1 MATRMHDSLADF
13 AAESGELFHC
23 AGNQPVVMDDAQFV
37 WFLEKGVVD
46 LFLVERRDGEEI
58 SAPQHLLRVE
68 AGRLVPGFE
77 AQFGD
82 TTLEVIA
89 KGTPG
94 TVLRKLPAE
103 SLSALD
109 THETAKHVDVWLIE
123 ISDRLARDIQH
134 RPRES
139 INTRPGS
146 IRTEQNQI
154 LSARHDPVWILNL
167 PQGAGLFMG
176 LIDAAE
182 REMQGVLPLT
192 SSSWITMATE
202 TKLTACSSETL
213 AREGRLFPA
222 IRSFH
227 RTSLQLEQ
235 LNRRLA
241 LVDQANLEIAKTT
254 NRRAEEDDAWDRLAD
269 ICRLSQK
276 DGFGTGE
283 SVLLDALQVIGHR
296 ENIVFQKPGDTNAS
310 STDIMLEDILDAS
323 GVRGRQVW
331 LNPDKE
337 WWIGDS
343 GAMLGFRS
351 EDGQPVALLPG
362 LWGRYRE
369 VDPVTRETTRLTAE
383 RAGALRA
390 KAWSFYPPLPP
401 KGVQPRD
408 VLRLFPGRLAAS
420 CLQIAI
426 SGLLS
431 CVIMLLP
438 AVILG
443 LVVEETIPAGDT
455 GLLSGATGT
464 LAVLGLL
471 SVLLYSLQ
479 GTAQMRIGG
488 GIASRI
494 EAAFWD
500 RVLRLP
506 FRLLNRHTVG
516 GITMGSMAFSSLR
529 DAIQGL
535 AASSALS
542 VFLLLPFM
550 FLVGFYAP
558 GLGVPVLFFALFSL
572 FATVAL
578 GLWQIVPRGETT
590 RISQNLTGKVHEIMD
605 GIFKLRAEGA
615 EGSAFAIWARDYRK
629 QKYVEL
635 KLGRR
640 EAWLQAFSNA
650 LPLFSTAFLF
660 MAAMLS
666 GETGVG
672 KFLVVYIA
680 FMTYQTAVM
689 QLGASFGEIAA
700 IASELKS
707 VWPLVTE
714 PLEEETRGES
724 LSELKGE
731 VLFDHITFRYD
742 ADGPLILD
750 DVSIHVRPGE
760 FVAIVGESGSG
771 KSTLFRLALGEAEPY
786 SGAVYYDGRDLKHLN
801 RKQVRR
807 QMGVVPQDVDLHP
820 DDIWDN
826 IVGHHKSVREDEMWS
841 AAELASVK
849 RDVQRMPMKTA
860 TAVGVG
866 NQVLSGGEA
875 QRIMIARALLRKPR
889 ILLLDEA
896 TNWLDNSRQAQ
907 IMANLSELNTTRI
920 VIAHRLSTLREVD
933 RIYVL
938 SGGKVAQTGTF
949 SELSKV
955 EGTFRNLIRRQIA

>member
-1 MATRMHDSLADF
+1 MATCTHGSLADF
-13 AAESGELFHC
+13 AAESGEPFHC
-23 AGNQPVVMDDAQFV
+23 AGNRPLVIGDGEFV
-37 WFLEKGVVD
+37 WFLEKGVAD
-46 LFLVERRDGEEI
+46 LFLVERRNGEEV
-58 SAPQHLLRVE
+58 SAPQHLLRSE
-68 AGRLVPGFE
+68 AGRLIPGFE
-77 AQFGD
+77 AQSGD

-89 KGTPG
+89 KGAPG
-94 TVLRKLPAE
+94 TVLRKLPAA

-109 THETAKHVDVWLIE
+109 TREVAEHVDAWLIE
-123 ISDRLARDIQH
+123 ISGRLARDIQH

-139 INTRPGS
+139 INAQPGS

-154 LSARHDPVWILNL
+154 LSARHDPVWILTL
-167 PQGAGLFMG
+167 PRGAGLFMD
-176 LIDAAE
+176 LIDASE
-182 REMQGVLPLT
+182 HEVQGVLPLT
-192 SSSWITMATE
+192 SSSWITMTTE
-202 TKLTACSSETL
+202 TTLTACSSETL

-222 IRSFH
+222 LRSFH

-254 NRRAEEDDAWDRLAD
+254 NRRAEEDDARNRLLD
-269 ICRLSQK
+269 VCRLSQK
-276 DGFGTGE
+276 DGFGAGG
-283 SVLLDALQVIGHR
+283 SALLDTLQLIGHR
-296 ENIVFQKPGDTNAS
+296 ENIRFREPEDTNAS
-310 STDIMLEDILDAS
+310 STGITLEDILDAS
-323 GVRGRQVW
+323 GVRGRQVR
-331 LNPDKE
+331 LNPDEK

-343 GAMLGFRS
+343 GSMLGFRS
-351 EDGQPVALLPG
+351 GDGQPVALLPG
-362 LWGRYRE
+362 LWGRYRA

-383 RAGALRA
+383 RAGTLRTE
-390 KAWSFYPPLPP
+390 AWSFYPPLPP
-401 KGVQPRD
+401 KGIRPRD
-408 VLRLFPGRLAAS
+408 ILRLFPGRLAAD
-420 CLQIAI
+420 CLHVAV
-426 SGLLS
+426 SGLLG
-431 CVIMLLP
+431 CAIMLLP

-455 GLLSGATGT
+455 GLLYGATGM
-464 LAVLGLL
+464 LAALALL
-471 SVLLYSLQ
+471 SALLHSLQ
-479 GTAQMRIGG
+479 GMAQMRIGG

-516 GITMGSMAFSSLR
+516 GVTMGSMAFSSLR
-529 DAIQGL
+529 DAVQGL
-535 AASSALS
+535 AATSALS

-558 GLGVPVLFFALFSL
+558 GLGGPAISFGLFSL

-578 GLWQIVPRGETT
+578 GFWQIAPRGEMTG
-590 RISQNLTGKVHEIMD
+590 ISQSLAGKLHEIMD
-605 GIFKLRAEGA
+605 SIFKLRIEGA

-640 EAWLQAFSNA
+640 EAWLQAFGNA

-666 GETGVG
+666 EETGVG

-689 QLGASFGEIAA
+689 RLGASFGEVAA
-700 IASELKS
+700 VVSELKA
-707 VWPLVTE
+707 VWPLMTE
-714 PLEEETRGES
+714 PLEEETQGEPVG
-724 LSELKGE
+724 ELKGE
-731 VLFDHITFRYD
+731 VLFDHITFRYG

-760 FVAIVGESGSG
+760 FIAIVGESGSG

-786 SGAVYYDGRDLKHLN
+786 SGTVYYDGRDLKHLN
-801 RKQVRR
+801 RKQVHRR
-807 QMGVVPQDVDLHP
+807 IGVVPQDVDLHP

-826 IVGHHKSVREDEMWS
+826 IVGHHKSVWEDEMWS

-849 RDVQRMPMKTA
+849 QDIQRMPMKTA

-896 TNWLDNSRQAQ
+896 TNWLDNSRQTE
-907 IMANLSELNTTRI
+907 IMENLAGLNTTRI

-938 SGGKVAQTGTF
+938 SGGKVTQTGTF
-949 SELSKV
+949 SELSEM